1 MGKVAQEGSWNKIGI
16 LRKLLADHS
25 PEELE
30 WVLWMEP
37 DAIFDD
43 PGFTIPFEFYQGF
56 DIISVAD
63 PVRAAE
69 GHLNG
74 EACASSLS
82 QST

>member
-1 MGKVAQEGSWNKIGI
+1 MAE
-16 LRKLLADHS
+16 HS

-63 PVRAAE
+63 PVNAAKGE
-69 GHLNG
+69 LDG
-74 EACASSLS
+74 EASMSLLS
-82 QST
+82 